1 MKTIWNMKPKAR
13 RSKAHLEISIIMN
26 SICMKTYE
34 VKVSDK
40 IFMVLLKEM
49 YLKTLIQTKNTL
61 IPKIMVWYSDHS
73 PKSVK
78 SPKDSGSANS
88 GWNRSSNKKNGKMTI
103 CHLQL
108 YLSELMNIDP
118 NRRSCNGHDNNRNIH
133 AVPQGFKI
141 LPSCMTSKIKPH
153 TNY

>member
-1 MKTIWNMKPKAR
+1 
-13 RSKAHLEISIIMN
+13 
-26 SICMKTYE
+26 MKTYE

-88 GWNRSSNKKNGKMTI
+88 G
-103 CHLQL
+103 
-108 YLSELMNIDP
+108 
-118 NRRSCNGHDNNRNIH
+118 
-133 AVPQGFKI
+133 
-141 LPSCMTSKIKPH
+141 
-153 TNY
+153 